1 MGFFDWLFGSD
12 DDDVRHK
19 KYEHSYCGDYTTPD
33 DYTQPGHDP
42 EGICVGWMKDQFFRF
57 KLMLLGGCFIK
68 WLPFMKIKLS

>member
-1 MGFFDWLFGSD
+1 MCMGFFDWLFGSD

-42 EGICVGWMKDQFFRF
+42 GGICNGPWKD
-57 KLMLLGGCFIK
+57 
-68 WLPFMKIKLS
+68 